1 MQKLKI
7 FLQMKLTY
15 YLLFIC
21 LFTAACKEKKEEKKG
36 KDTSGGPVIVDVLI
50 ASPQVTSNTIEASGS
65 VIASETT
72 ELRSEINGR
81 LVYLNIPEGLRVQK
95 GTIIARINDADL
107 QAQLGKLNVQL
118 DLANTTE
125 QRYKKL
131 LAIGGLNQADYDIAI
146 NQINS
151 LKADINILNTQ
162 MAKTI
167 IKAPFSGVV
176 GLRKASPGAYVTPA
190 DVLATFHNVDKL
202 KVDFTLPEEY
212 ANTIKKGSTVTVEI
226 AGVNKQQTRAII
238 LATEPQA
245 NTSTRSLLVRALL
258 QNNNATP
265 GSFVKVYINDG
276 NDKKSVLVPSS
287 AIIPED
293 KDKILVVVKEG
304 KANYVKVETGN
315 RLAGNVEIIK
325 GIAAGDSIVVS
336 GVLFA
341 RPNTPVKVR
350 AVKTLE
356 SLTQ

>member
-1 MQKLKI
+1 
-7 FLQMKLTY
+7 MKFTC
-15 YLLFIC
+15 YLLLTC
-21 LFTAACKEKKEEKKG
+21 LFAAACNEKKEDKKG
-36 KDTSGGPVIVDVLI
+36 KDTSGGPTIVDVMI
-50 ASPQVTSNTIEASGS
+50 ATPQVTSSTIEASGT
-65 VIASETT
+65 VVASETT
-72 ELRSEINGR
+72 ELKSEINGR
-81 LVYLNIPEGLRVQK
+81 LVYLNIPEGVRVQK

-118 DLANTTE
+118 DLAMTTE

-131 LAIGGLNQADYDIAI
+131 LAIGGLNQADYDIAF
-146 NQINS
+146 NQVNS

-176 GLRKASPGAYVTPA
+176 GLRKASSGAYVTPA
-190 DVLATFHNVDKL
+190 DVLATFHNVDQL
-202 KVDFTLPEEY
+202 KVDFTIPEEH
-212 ANTIKKGSTVTVEI
+212 ANVIKKGSMVTVEI
-226 AGVNKQQTRAII
+226 DGFNKQKSLAIV

-245 NTSTRSLLVRALL
+245 NISTRNLLVRALL

-265 GSFVKVYINDG
+265 GAFVKVYINDG
-276 NDKKSVLVPSS
+276 NEKQSVFVPSS

-304 KANYVKVETGN
+304 KANYVKVETGI
-315 RLAGNVEIIK
+315 RQAGNVEIIK
-325 GIAAGDSIVVS
+325 GISNGDSIVVS

-341 RPNTPVKVR
+341 RPNTLVKVR
-350 AVKTLE
+350 SVKTLD